1 MTPTRPPAKT
11 APGKAASA
19 RRPTRHR
26 RLWLILAV
34 VLGLPALIATAMLGY
49 TYARF
54 SSLIDSRL
62 HGQRERVLPR
72 VYGRPMELRRG
83 QALGERQLVDRL
95 NDLGYAERPRPEKPG
110 EFAVSDNTVTLRP
123 RSGAG
128 AGKAFRATFHKP
140 LALKPGASP
149 PPGGLDRLER
159 LDVVGGAPRESVTLE
174 APLLTSLMSGDREKR
189 RQVRLGQIP
198 PHVVNAVLSIEDR
211 RFYEHP
217 GVDPIR
223 MVGAL
228 VTNVAGDKP
237 YLVGGSTITQQLVR
251 NIFLADVMAKPLE
264 RSRSSLIPA
273 LPSLESWRRKLT
285 EQFMALVLERR
296 ASKDDILEFYLNE
309 VYLGQRGSF
318 AIHGVAEGARLFFGK
333 DVANLTLAEAATI
346 AGVIQ
351 SPYNLSPFAAPQ
363 RARDRRNVVLKE
375 MVEARRVTAKAAETA
390 SQEPLTVVPRALDA
404 EAPYFVDMIGQQ
416 LAEQFPNIMRTSG
429 RIDVYTTLDLHL
441 ERLAQDAVREGLAQ
455 VEALFRRKRKE
466 PAQAALLAIDPR
478 TGEILA
484 WVGGRSYNQSQ
495 YNRVITARRQPGS
508 VFKPFVYLAAF
519 DKAADD
525 GRRDLTPAT
534 VVVDEPTTFWFED
547 QPYEPKNYEDAYDGP
562 VTLRHALA
570 RSKNSATVKVAE
582 MVGYDTVAALVKRL
596 GTSMAPKPYP
606 SIALGSFEATP
617 FDMASA
623 YTVFPNLGQVRPL
636 HAIHQINVDDRQA
649 AKPAWP
655 APRTVTRPETAFLV
669 ANMMR
674 SVINEGTAASVR
686 GAGFALDA
694 AGKTG
699 TTNDLRD
706 AWFVGFTPELL
717 TVVWVGFDDNT
728 ALGLS
733 GAQAALPIWTTFM
746 MRALA
751 GRPNVPLPQP
761 EMLVWVE
768 IDRDNGRLA
777 LPGCPRVIAE
787 AFLPGT
793 EPTDTCE
800 LHRR

>member
-1 MTPTRPPAKT
+1 VTPRRPPAKT
-11 APGKAASA
+11 GAQPRAK
-19 RRPTRHR
+19 RRR
-26 RLWLILAV
+26 RWWLILAIV
-34 VLGLPALIATAMLGY
+34 VGLPALAGTAMLGY

-54 SSLIDSRL
+54 ASLIDARL

-83 QALGERQLVDRL
+83 QALSEHQLADRL
-95 NDLGYAERPRPEKPG
+95 NDLGYAERPRAEKPG
-110 EFAVSDNTVTLRP
+110 EFTVAENTVTLRP

-128 AGKAFRATFHKP
+128 AGKTFRATFNTP
-140 LALKPGASP
+140 PAVKPGTP
-149 PPGGLDRLER
+149 QPPGGVDRLER
-159 LDVVGGAPRESVTLE
+159 LEVLGSGPRDSVALE
-174 APLLTSLMSGDREKR
+174 TPLLTSLMTGEREKR
-189 RQVRLGQIP
+189 RQVRLAQIP
-198 PHVVNAVLSIEDR
+198 PHVVNAVLAIEDR

-217 GVDPIR
+217 GIDPIR

-251 NIFLADVMAKPLE
+251 NVFLAAVIANPLE
-264 RSRSSLIPA
+264 KSM
-273 LPSLESWRRKLT
+273 RRKLT

-296 ASKDDILEFYLNE
+296 ASKDEILEFYLNE

-318 AIHGVAEGARLFFGK
+318 GIHGVAEGARLFFGK
-333 DVANLTLAEAATI
+333 DVNNLSLAEAATM
-346 AGVIQ
+346 AGVIH
-351 SPYNLSPFAAPQ
+351 SPYNLSPFGAPQ
-363 RARDRRNVVLKE
+363 RARDRRDVVLKE
-375 MVEARRVTAKAAETA
+375 MVQARFITAEAAEA
-390 SQEPLTVVPRALDA
+390 AAKEPLAVVPRALDA

-416 LAEQFPNIMRTSG
+416 LAEQFPAIMRSTQ

-441 ERLAQDAVREGLAQ
+441 ERLAQDAVREGLVQ
-455 VEALFRRKRKE
+455 VDTLLAKRKRKE
-466 PAQAALLAIDPR
+466 PAQAALLAVDPR

-519 DKAADD
+519 EKAAED

-534 VVVDEPTTFWFED
+534 VVVDEPSTFWFED
-547 QPYEPKNYEDAYDGP
+547 QAYEPKNYEDAYEGP
-562 VTLRHALA
+562 ITLRTALA
-570 RSKNSATVKVAE
+570 HSKNSATVKVAE
-582 MVGYDTVAALVKRL
+582 MIGYDTVAALWKRM
-596 GTSMAPKPYP
+596 GTSMVPKPYP
-606 SIALGSFEATP
+606 SIALGSFEVTP
-617 FDMASA
+617 FEMATA
-623 YTVFPNLGQVRPL
+623 YTVFPNLGQLRPL
-636 HAIHQINVDDRQA
+636 HAIRQINTDDKQA

-655 APRTVTRPETAFLV
+655 APKTLTRPETAFLV

-674 SVINEGTAASVR
+674 SVIDDGTAASVR

-751 GRPNVPLPQP
+751 GHANIPLPQP
-761 EMLVWVE
+761 EFVVFAD
-768 IDRDNGRLA
+768 IDRDNGKLA
-777 LPGCPRVIAE
+777 LPGCPRVLRE

-793 EPTDTCE
+793 EPTDTCD
-800 LHRR
+800 LHKY

>member
-1 MTPTRPPAKT
+1 
-11 APGKAASA
+11 
-19 RRPTRHR
+19 
-26 RLWLILAV
+26 
-34 VLGLPALIATAMLGY
+34 MLGY

-54 SSLIDSRL
+54 ASLIDARL

-83 QALGERQLVDRL
+83 QALSGRQLVDRL

-110 EFAVSDNTVTLRP
+110 EFTVAENTVSLRP
-123 RSGAG
+123 RSGDAG
-128 AGKAFRATFHKP
+128 GKLIRATFNTP
-140 LALKPGASP
+140 PALKPGTPLP
-149 PPGGLDRLER
+149 PAGIDRLER
-159 LDVVGGAPRESVTLE
+159 LEVVGGRGRESVLLE
-174 APLLTSLMSGDREKR
+174 TPLLTSLMSGDREKR
-189 RQVRLGQIP
+189 RPVRLGQIP
-198 PHVVNAVLSIEDR
+198 PHVVNAVLAIEDG

-228 VTNVAGDKP
+228 ITNVSGDRP
-237 YLVGGSTITQQLVR
+237 YLEGGSTITQQLVK
-251 NIFLADVMAKPLE
+251 NIFLAAVLANPLE
-264 RSRSSLIPA
+264 KSM
-273 LPSLESWRRKLT
+273 RRKLT

-296 ASKDDILEFYLNE
+296 ASKDEILEFYLNE

-333 DVANLTLAEAATI
+333 DVTNLTLAEAATI
-346 AGVIQ
+346 AGVIH
-351 SPYNLSPFAAPQ
+351 SPYNLSPFSAPQ
-363 RARDRRNVVLKE
+363 RARDRRNVVLRE
-375 MVEARRVTAKAAETA
+375 MVKARFVTTEAADAAAK
-390 SQEPLTVVPRALDA
+390 EPLTIVPRALDA

-416 LAEQFPNIMRTSG
+416 LAEQYPNIMRNPQ

-455 VEALFRRKRKE
+455 VDALLKRKRKE
-466 PAQAALLAIDPR
+466 PAQAALIAVDPR

-495 YNRVITARRQPGS
+495 YNRVLTARRQPGS

-519 DKAADD
+519 EKAADD

-534 VVVDEPTTFWFED
+534 VVADEPTTFWFED

-582 MVGYDTVAALVKRL
+582 MVGFDTVAALVRRL

-617 FDMASA
+617 FDMATA
-623 YTVFPNLGQVRPL
+623 YTVFPNLGQLRPL
-636 HAIHQINVDDRQA
+636 HAIRQINVDSKQA
-649 AKPAWP
+649 ARPPRP

-669 ANMMR
+669 ASMMR

-686 GAGFALDA
+686 AAGFTLDA

-706 AWFVGFTPELL
+706 AWFAGFTPELL

-751 GRPNVPLPQP
+751 GRADVPLAQP
-761 EMLVWVE
+761 EMLLFVD

-777 LPGCPRVIAE
+777 RPGCPRILRE

-793 EPTDTCE
+793 EPTEVCE
-800 LHRR
+800 LHKYLTRAARNLAIVRSCDLAKLRSCERANGRTGELGTEPRRPVAG